1 MESSKTNFTMNKI
14 TIKLISI
21 YIILTFP
28 ACKSNKTYVPVE
40 SSRTEYRNTIQRD
53 SVHLYD
59 SVFIKEK
66 NDTVFYSKYKF
77 LYRNKFITDTI
88 IKSDSIRVP
97 YPVVQTVEINKLTWY
112 QKACIWFTGIILG
125 GLLFYLFF
133 KYRKLFTK

>member
-21 YIILTFP
+21 YIILNFP

-97 YPVVQTVEINKLTWY
+97 YPVIQTVEINKLTWN